1 MIQMNNLF
9 GEDFEIQLNTKNKAK
24 AVIEKA
30 KKAEI
35 KEQEPEKILKSKK
48 ISLED
53 RLDLIKTKVLAIL
66 GKQKDNVTTI
76 RDTET
81 LHNYINKAIEKGIIA
96 IDTETNNSLDPIT
109 CKLMGPCLYVPGEK
123 QAYIPINHIN
133 NETGELLEN
142 QLTEEQCRVEFQRIL
157 DNKVYIIMHNGKF
170 DYEVIKC
177 TCGIEIPPNWDTMVA
192 ARLLNENEP
201 AALKFQYTTKIDPS
215 QQKYD
220 IESLFENVFY
230 AQVDP
235 EIFALY
241 AATDSMMTYKL
252 WEYQQPIM
260 NDPDNKKLKELF
272 EEIEMPIVI
281 VTAEMELTGVAVD
294 TAFGER
300 LKEKYNK
307 QLEDV
312 DSKILQVL
320 DNISTI
326 IEDWKLSPEANK
338 KSKQFEPKKTNK
350 SRAEIEA
357 AYPLIDKESGLRYKE
372 GKSLSLQLSD
382 PINLASP
389 TQLAILFYDILG
401 CASPDDKNKR
411 GTGEDQLKGIKEKLE
426 EIIAELQTKSE
437 YEKLPEYLKA
447 FGAKE
452 LCSLILDRRGI
463 VKLITTYID
472 VIPEL
477 AKHWPDGRIRF
488 HLNANGTDTGRYSSG
503 GKIKYVE
510 NGVPVTVSGINI
522 QNIPSHNKDIRM
534 LFVARKDEK
543 QIEIKDNYYELDNIS
558 EIETSNGWKYG
569 KDLTIGDKLITS
581 EGFDEITNIKQEDN
595 VFKIYVKELLC

>member
-1 MIQMNNLF
+1 MIQLQTNNLF
-9 GEDFEIQLNTKNKAK
+9 GDDFEIQLNTTNKAK
-24 AVIEKA
+24 QAIEKA
-30 KKAEI
+30 KKAEVQ
-35 KEQEPEKILKSKK
+35 KSEPEKILKSKK

-53 RLDLIKTKVLAIL
+53 RLDLIKEKVYAIL
-66 GKQKDNVTTI
+66 GKQKENVIVI
-76 RDTET
+76 RDIVT
-81 LHNYINKAIEKGIIA
+81 LHNYIDKAIEKNIIA
-96 IDTETNNSLDPIT
+96 VDTETNNSLDPVT

-142 QLTEEQCRVEFQRIL
+142 QLTEEQCKIEFQRLL
-157 DNKVYIIMHNGKF
+157 DHNVYIIMHNGKF

-177 TCGIEIPPNWDTMVA
+177 TCDIALPPKWDTMVA

-201 AALKFQYTTKIDPS
+201 AGLKYQYTTKIDPA

-220 IESLFENVFY
+220 IEGLFENVFY

-252 WEYQQPIM
+252 WEYQLPIM
-260 NDPDNKKLKELF
+260 NDPENSRLKWLF
-272 EEIEMPIVI
+272 EEIEMPIVV
-281 VTAEMELTGVAVD
+281 VTAEMELVGVTVD
-294 TAFGER
+294 VNFGEK

-307 QLEDV
+307 QLDGV
-312 DSKILQVL
+312 DSNIQQVL
-320 DNISTI
+320 ENLHTI
-326 IEDWKLSPEANK
+326 IEDWKLSPDANK
-338 KSKQFEPKKTNK
+338 KSKQFEPKKSKK
-350 SRAEIEA
+350 SRADIEA
-357 AYPLIDKESGLRYKE
+357 AYPLVDAESGLRYKE

-401 CASPDDKNKR
+401 CESPDDKNKR
-411 GTGEDQLKGIKEKLE
+411 GTGEDQLKGIKENLE
-426 EIIAELQTKSE
+426 EKLANLSTQPNYEL
-437 YEKLPEYLKA
+437 LPEYIKA
-447 FGAKE
+447 TEAAK

-510 NGVPVTVSGINI
+510 DGVPVTVSGINI

-534 LFVARKDEK
+534 LFIARKDENK
-543 QIEIKDNYYELDNIS
+543 LEINDNYYELEEIS
-558 EIETSNGWKYG
+558 EIETTDGWKYG
-569 KDLTIGDKLITS
+569 KDLILGDKLITS
-581 EGFDEITNIKQEDN
+581 EGLDEIININ
-595 VFKIYVKELLC
+595 KINNIYRIEVRAC

>member
-9 GEDFEIQLNTKNKAK
+9 GEEFEIQLNTKNKAK
-24 AVIEKA
+24 QAIEKA
-30 KKAEI
+30 KKAEE
-35 KEQEPEKILKSKK
+35 KKTETEKILKSKK
-48 ISLED
+48 LSLED
-53 RLDLIKTKVLAIL
+53 RLELIREKVYAIL
-66 GKQKDNVTTI
+66 GKQKDNVIVI
-76 RDTET
+76 RDIIT
-81 LHNYINKAIEKGIIA
+81 LHNYIDKAIAKGFIA
-96 IDTETNNSLDPIT
+96 IDTETNNSLDPVT
-109 CKLMGPCLYVPGEK
+109 CKLMGPCLYVSGEK

-133 NETGELLEN
+133 NDTGELLEN
-142 QLTEEQCRVEFQRIL
+142 QLTEEQCRIEFQRLL
-157 DNKVYIIMHNGKF
+157 DNNVYIIMHNGKF

-177 TCGIEIPPNWDTMVA
+177 TCDIELPPNWDTMVA

-201 AALKFQYTTKIDPS
+201 AALKHQYTTKIDPS

-220 IESLFENVFY
+220 IENLFENVFY

-235 EIFALY
+235 EVFALY

-260 NDPDNKKLKELF
+260 NDPDNKKLKWLF
-272 EEIEMPIVI
+272 EEIEMPIVV
-281 VTAEMELTGVAVD
+281 VTAEMELAGVAVD

-312 DSKILQVL
+312 DTKILQVL

-338 KSKQFEPKKTNK
+338 KSKQFEPKKSKK
-350 SRAEIEA
+350 SRAEIDA
-357 AYPLIDKESGLRYKE
+357 AYPLIDPESGLHYKE

-426 EIIAELQTKSE
+426 EIIAELQTKVD

-447 FGAKE
+447 SGAKE

-510 NGVPVTVSGINI
+510 DGVPVTVSGINI

-543 QIEIKDNYYELDNIS
+543 QIEITENYYELDNIS
-558 EIETSNGWKYG
+558 EIETSDGWKYG
-569 KDLTIGDKLITS
+569 KDLIIGDKLITS
-581 EGFDEITNIKQEDN
+581 DGLDEIINIQQDINK
-595 VFKIYVKELLC
+595 FKIYVKEVLC

>member
-9 GEDFEIQLNTKNKAK
+9 GEEFEIQLNTKNKAK
-24 AVIEKA
+24 QAIEKA
-30 KKAEI
+30 KKAEE
-35 KEQEPEKILKSKK
+35 KKTETEKILKSKK
-48 ISLED
+48 LSLED
-53 RLDLIKTKVLAIL
+53 RLELIREKVYAIL
-66 GKQKDNVTTI
+66 GKQKENVIVI
-76 RDTET
+76 RDIVT
-81 LHNYINKAIEKGIIA
+81 LHNYIDKAIAKGFIA
-96 IDTETNNSLDPIT
+96 IDTETNNSLDPVT
-109 CKLMGPCLYVPGEK
+109 CKLMGPCLYVSGEK

-133 NETGELLEN
+133 NDTGELLEN
-142 QLTEEQCRVEFQRIL
+142 QLTEEQCRIEFQRLL
-157 DNKVYIIMHNGKF
+157 DNNVYIIMHNGKF

-177 TCGIEIPPNWDTMVA
+177 TCGIELPPNWDTMVA

-201 AALKFQYTTKIDPS
+201 AALKHQYTTKIDPA

-220 IESLFENVFY
+220 IENLFENVFY

-235 EIFALY
+235 EVFALY

-260 NDPDNKKLKELF
+260 NDPDNKKLKWLF
-272 EEIEMPIVI
+272 EEIEMPIVV
-281 VTAEMELTGVAVD
+281 VTAEMELAGVAVD

-312 DSKILQVL
+312 DNKILQVL
-320 DNISTI
+320 DSISTI

-338 KSKQFEPKKTNK
+338 KSKQFEPKKSKK

-357 AYPLIDKESGLRYKE
+357 AYPLIDPESGLHYKE

-426 EIIAELQTKSE
+426 EIISELQTKAE
-437 YEKLPEYLKA
+437 YEKLSEYLKA
-447 FGAKE
+447 SGAKE

-510 NGVPVTVSGINI
+510 DGVPVTVSGINI

-543 QIEIKDNYYELDNIS
+543 QIEITDNYYELDNIS
-558 EIETSNGWKYG
+558 EIETSDGWKYG
-569 KDLTIGDKLITS
+569 KDLLIGDKLITS
-581 EGFDEITNIKQEDN
+581 EGLDEIINIQQDINK
-595 VFKIYVKELLC
+595 FKIYIKEVLC

>member
-1 MIQMNNLF
+1 MKIFRHLILVLASLAVFSSCMKEEEKTVATAIMTDKQSLEF
-9 GEDFEIQLNTKNKAK
+9 GIEDELAQTLIVYADAPWTVETPSWITVEPAEGPAGETEVLVTASANIREALADRPRSAEITFKGVNMYADAVVTAIKEGN
-24 AVIEKA
+24 AVISCVSN
-30 KKAEI
+30 I
-35 KEQEPEKILKSKK
+35 
-48 ISLED
+48 
-53 RLDLIKTKVLAIL
+53 
-66 GKQKDNVTTI
+66 DNNVK
-76 RDTET
+76 
-81 LHNYINKAIEKGIIA
+81 N
-96 IDTETNNSLDPIT
+96 
-109 CKLMGPCLYVPGEK
+109 V
-123 QAYIPINHIN
+123 
-133 NETGELLEN
+133 
-142 QLTEEQCRVEFQRIL
+142 
-157 DNKVYIIMHNGKF
+157 MHNGKF

-177 TCGIEIPPNWDTMVA
+177 TCDIELPPNWDTMVA

-201 AALKFQYTTKIDPS
+201 AALKHQYTTKIDPS

-220 IESLFENVFY
+220 IEGLFENVFY

-260 NDPDNKKLKELF
+260 NDPDNKNLKWLF
-272 EEIEMPIVI
+272 EEIEMPIVV
-281 VTAEMELTGVAVD
+281 VTAEMELVGVTVD
-294 TAFGER
+294 VNFGEK

-307 QLEDV
+307 QLDGV
-312 DSKILQVL
+312 DSSIQQVL
-320 DNISTI
+320 ENLHNI
-326 IEDWKLSPEANK
+326 IEDWKLSPDANK
-338 KSKQFEPKKTNK
+338 KSKQFEPKKSKK
-350 SRAEIEA
+350 SRAEVETT
-357 AYPLIDKESGLRYKE
+357 YPLVDAESGLRYKE

-401 CASPDDKNKR
+401 CESPDDKNKR
-411 GTGEDQLKGIKEKLE
+411 GTGEDQLKGIKENLE
-426 EIIAELQTKSE
+426 EKLANLSTQPN
-437 YEKLPEYLKA
+437 YEQLPEYLKA
-447 FGAKE
+447 SGAKE

-510 NGVPVTVSGINI
+510 DGVPVTVSGINI

-534 LFVARKDEK
+534 LFVARKDENK
-543 QIEIKDNYYELDNIS
+543 LEINDNYYELEEIS
-558 EIETSNGWKYG
+558 EIETTDGWKYG
-569 KDLTIGDKLITS
+569 KDLIIGDKLITS
-581 EGFDEITNIKQEDN
+581 EGFDEIINIEQEDN
-595 VFKIYVKELLC
+595 IFKIYIKEALC

>member
-1 MIQMNNLF
+1 MQQTQTNNLF
-9 GEDFEIQLNTKNKAK
+9 GEGFEIQLNTKNKAK
-24 AVIEKA
+24 AAIEKA
-30 KKAEI
+30 KKAEV

-66 GKQKDNVTTI
+66 GKQKDNVITI

-81 LHNYINKAIEKGIIA
+81 LHNYINKAIEKGVIA
-96 IDTETNNSLDPIT
+96 IDTETNNSLDPVT

-157 DNKVYIIMHNGKF
+157 DNKVYVIMHNGKF

-192 ARLLNENEP
+192 ARLLDENEL
-201 AALKFQYTTKIDPS
+201 AGLKYQYTTKIDPS

-220 IESLFENVFY
+220 IEGLFENVFY
-230 AQVDP
+230 AQLDP
-235 EIFALY
+235 ELFALY

-252 WEYQQPIM
+252 WEYQVGLM
-260 NDPDNKKLKELF
+260 NDPQNKRLKWLF
-272 EEIEMPIVI
+272 EEVEMPIVV
-281 VTAEMELTGVAVD
+281 VTAEMELVGVTVD
-294 TAFGER
+294 VNFGEK
-300 LKEKYNK
+300 LKEKYGK
-307 QLEDV
+307 QLESV
-312 DSKILQVL
+312 DTSIQEVL
-320 DNISTI
+320 DSLYNI

-338 KSKQFEPKKTNK
+338 KSKQFEPKKSKK

-357 AYPLIDKESGLRYKE
+357 AYPLIDKESGLHYKE

-382 PINLASP
+382 PINLASS
-389 TQLAILFYDILG
+389 TQLAILFYDVLG
-401 CASPDDKNKR
+401 CESPDEKNKR
-411 GTGEDQLKGIKEKLE
+411 GTGEDQLKGIKDDLEKKL
-426 EIIAELQTKSE
+426 AELELKPN
-437 YEKLPEYLKA
+437 YEKSKA
-447 FGAKE
+447 YIKASGAMK

-534 LFVARKDEK
+534 LFVAKKDFGK
-543 QIEIKDNYYELDNIS
+543 IEVTEDYITLP
-558 EIETSNGWKYG
+558 EITEVETAEGWKYG
-569 KDLTIGDKLITS
+569 KDLVIGDSLVFDDGIDTLKNIIYNNS
-581 EGFDEITNIKQEDN
+581 EKCYYL
-595 VFKIYVKELLC
+595 YV

>member
-1 MIQMNNLF
+1 MQQTQTNNLF
-9 GEDFEIQLNTKNKAK
+9 GEGFEIQLNTKNKAK
-24 AVIEKA
+24 AAIEKA

-66 GKQKDNVTTI
+66 GKQKDNVITI

-81 LHNYINKAIEKGIIA
+81 LHNYINKAIEKGVIA
-96 IDTETNNSLDPIT
+96 IDTETNNSLDPVT

-157 DNKVYIIMHNGKF
+157 DNKVYVIMHNGKF

-192 ARLLNENEP
+192 ARLLDENEL
-201 AALKFQYTTKIDPS
+201 AGLKYQYTTKIDPS

-220 IESLFENVFY
+220 IEGLFENVFY
-230 AQVDP
+230 AQLDP
-235 EIFALY
+235 ELFALY

-252 WEYQQPIM
+252 WEYQVGLM
-260 NDPDNKKLKELF
+260 NDPQNKRLKWLF
-272 EEIEMPIVI
+272 EEVEMPIVV
-281 VTAEMELTGVAVD
+281 VTAEMELVGVTVD
-294 TAFGER
+294 VNFGEK
-300 LKEKYNK
+300 LKEKYGK
-307 QLEDV
+307 QLESV
-312 DSKILQVL
+312 DTSIQEVL
-320 DNISTI
+320 DSLYNI

-338 KSKQFEPKKTNK
+338 KSKQFEPKKSKK

-357 AYPLIDKESGLRYKE
+357 AYPLIDKESGLHYKE

-389 TQLAILFYDILG
+389 TQLAILFYDVLG
-401 CASPDDKNKR
+401 CESPDEKNKR
-411 GTGEDQLKGIKEKLE
+411 GTGEDQLKGIKDDLEKKL
-426 EIIAELQTKSE
+426 AELELKPN
-437 YEKLPEYLKA
+437 YEKSKA
-447 FGAKE
+447 YIKASGAMK

-534 LFVARKDEK
+534 LFVAKKDFGK
-543 QIEIKDNYYELDNIS
+543 
-558 EIETSNGWKYG
+558 IETTEDYITLPEITEVETTEGWKYG
-569 KDLTIGDKLITS
+569 KDLVIGDSLVFDNGIDTLKNIIYNNS
-581 EGFDEITNIKQEDN
+581 EKCYYL
-595 VFKIYVKELLC
+595 YV